1 MVLDGR
7 PTLHSNLVIFKSKS
21 RRSKTGCFYLYIPI
35 WLYSNSTAQ
44 KPKTH
49 IVKSF
54 TFQSGYIQIGCAMI
68 KSHLFTVLYIPIWL
82 YSNPLANTEG
92 TRLGFTLHSN
102 LVIFKSCF
110 IKVFGKEK
118 ALYIPIWLYS
128 NDDILNLI
136 ISFYGLYIPIW
147 LYSNT
152 DKRV

>member
-54 TFQSGYIQIGCAMI
+54 TFQSGYIQIDTYIDACFIKVFFTFQSGYIQIGCAMI

-82 YSNPLANTEG
+82 YSNSAHP
-92 TRLGFTLHSN
+92 
-102 LVIFKSCF
+102 V
-110 IKVFGKEK
+110 KV
-118 ALYIPIWLYS
+118 ACSLRLYIPIWLYS
-128 NDDILNLI
+128 N
-136 ISFYGLYIPIW
+136 G
-147 LYSNT
+147 
-152 DKRV
+152 